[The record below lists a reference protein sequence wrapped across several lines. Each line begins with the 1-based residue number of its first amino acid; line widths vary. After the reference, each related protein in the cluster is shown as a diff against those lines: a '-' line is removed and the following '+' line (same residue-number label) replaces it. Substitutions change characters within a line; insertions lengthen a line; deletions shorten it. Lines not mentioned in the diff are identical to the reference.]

1 MNRSFLSVIL
11 IFAVLLTT
19 ACSAKIDKSDDVPQI
34 IEADIILPEKIA
46 ENEEHTFKVKVTQGQ
61 EKVEDADDVQFEIW
75 KANHKEQSEL
85 IRAKYESDG
94 IYTVNISFKE
104 NGVCYVQTHVTARGL
119 HVMPTKQFVVG
130 NVSEEELQS
139 LKDEPQIQ
147 EQNHGHHH

>member
-46 ENEEHTFKVKVTQGQ
+46 VNEEHTFKVKVTQGQ

-85 IRAKYESDG
+85 IRANY
-94 IYTVNISFKE
+94 
-104 NGVCYVQTHVTARGL
+104 
-119 HVMPTKQFVVG
+119 
-130 NVSEEELQS
+130 
-139 LKDEPQIQ
+139 
-147 EQNHGHHH
+147 